1 MLYSCKRK
9 ERIKEKKRKKMKE
22 KRKGKEAVNILIQ
35 ISKINLKYTQNQNL
49 E

>member
-1 MLYSCKRK
+1 
-9 ERIKEKKRKKMKE
+9 MKE

-49 E
+49 EQYVQGVPLFV